1 MKIGIVTASIYETI
15 MPACDMLIRM
25 MQYPTNPT
33 PMHVERK
40 KKEERKK
47 HVCTLLLPF
56 KTHIIR
62 KLEEK
67 RKGYSCA
74 VAAPV
79 LCVQNAAKY

>member
-40 KKEERKK
+40 KKKK
-47 HVCTLLLPF
+47 
-56 KTHIIR
+56 
-62 KLEEK
+62 EK
-67 RKGYSCA
+67 NMSVLYSY
-74 VAAPV
+74 
-79 LCVQNAAKY
+79 LSKHTS